1 VFAFF
6 DMCVVF
12 HGMFFAFSSWT
23 KGAVGQNIS
32 QAELDA
38 LHDLYAATAGENWTW
53 REVTPVNNVWNFT
66 ADANPCADFWQGV
79 VCATPVDGEKSYIV
93 SLELANYTLTG
104 WLPSSI
110 GNLTQLSSLDLGTN
124 SISGTIPSSVGNL
137 HRLQS
142 LYLNDNSITGTIPA
156 HLGALANLTELVLG
170 HNLLEGTIPHELTQ
184 LRQLRVL
191 HLNNNN
197 QFTGAIPDWL
207 GGLWNLTDLQLRWNA
222 LRGSI
227 PASLCNATSLKT
239 LFLHYNH
246 LTGPIPDTFGQLV
259 NVELLFL
266 YNNRI
271 TGTVPSA
278 LGDMRSAREFELGH
292 NAMHGTVPATLGN
305 LPLLTTLALLFND
318 LTGTIPA
325 TIGQISGLAVLDL
338 NNNRLNGTIPAS
350 LKTLTET
357 VFFDVASNLLTGT
370 LPSFLGGF
378 HHLVLLRVDYNSFQ
392 GSLPD
397 LTDTPELRYL
407 GAESSGL
414 TGTIPTFLCALQH
427 LKTLYLASNQFER
440 TIPTCIGQLNELVYL
455 SVDYNALTGTIPAS
469 VANLSA
475 LESVQMRG
483 NQLTGTIPVFRAPRG
498 LLELLLDDNRLR
510 GTIPASFGNPAHLQL
525 VGLGNNHLTG
535 TIPSFLGHL
544 PNLLVLAL
552 DNNHLTG
559 SVPTSFAKL
568 RNLHELYLLS
578 NHLDGDLHHAFNAT
592 FQVSLSSIDVS
603 HNRLIGS
610 LPDEVFKLGALTT
623 FVALGNCFS
632 GTLSDSICNND
643 RLVSL
648 IADGLHTASYCSHE
662 IFHATHSYA
671 ESTAF
676 HGTIPACLF
685 AMHSLAS
692 LHISGNALTGTIA
705 ATNIS
710 KRLIDLIL
718 SHNRLTGTI
727 PDSVQGHKWR
737 TLDLSYNRLTGTLR
751 SDFGQALQGA
761 TDQFLGNVT
770 YNTTSHS
777 VAIQN
782 NRLSGSIPSALVHL
796 QNISMLGSNLFSC
809 EVDKRDLPKHD
820 NNRDNYECGSNSFYT
835 PLYMVAGILL
845 VALVVLCWSCDVPG
859 VVRRCRAQLQTWK
872 LTESFTPRHL
882 MHVLTLSDILCQ
894 MSLWC
899 TVLIV
904 VLLMPWYGVASY
916 YFGTYTYMYG
926 WVISGAFLTG
936 LAPALTELFLYAGL
950 MIALVVFTTYA
961 IRRKDSAERLRARTS
976 ARISQS
982 SAAPIS
988 AASQSLPKWKRMV
1001 VYVAFVS
1008 ANVFVVVGMN
1018 VAFVTV
1024 ALTQDNSV
1032 LFIAQLLLSV
1042 FKLFWNTVCTPFL
1055 IYLATG
1061 IISQSGVSASFV
1073 TVQVL
1078 IGLFNNIAVPCLVV
1092 AVLSPSCFYSV
1103 FDASQVVRATFFVQ
1117 QCTTVPGLTHCTYNN
1132 AKPMQSSYDPPFSY
1146 DYQCSSSFI
1155 TYYAPAFV
1163 YLGIAAGLVTPLVKV
1178 VCVYLFTVATPDST
1192 IVYVLKKTV
1201 PRILKPIPTSR
1212 LERSS
1217 IDTAPRKF
1225 TSAVS
1230 ALRLWDAYRP
1240 HFDANSK
1247 VIALITYLGILLT
1260 FGAVFP
1266 PLAVVMC
1273 ATIYSVAW
1281 QARVEVGR
1289 FLYTVR
1295 GLDALHLVDLIERE
1309 CRGAVSLIKLRRGI
1323 FTILCVCCTFY
1334 SFFLVDTL
1342 GNAVG
1347 YYSAQWVM
1355 WLMLSLPFCIAVGT
1369 VMQRRLSGN
1378 NNVLGMSFDP
1388 SFSMSSS
1395 VLGVELSPLGAWAE
1409 EMQKPTEEQTKTEDN
1424 VASTP

>member
-1 VFAFF
+1 
-6 DMCVVF
+6 
-12 HGMFFAFSSWT
+12 
-23 KGAVGQNIS
+23 
-32 QAELDA
+32 
-38 LHDLYAATAGENWTW
+38 
-53 REVTPVNNVWNFT
+53 
-66 ADANPCADFWQGV
+66 
-79 VCATPVDGEKSYIV
+79 
-93 SLELANYTLTG
+93 
-104 WLPSSI
+104 
-110 GNLTQLSSLDLGTN
+110 
-124 SISGTIPSSVGNL
+124 
-137 HRLQS
+137 
-142 LYLNDNSITGTIPA
+142 
-156 HLGALANLTELVLG
+156 
-170 HNLLEGTIPHELTQ
+170 
-184 LRQLRVL
+184 
-191 HLNNNN
+191 
-197 QFTGAIPDWL
+197 
-207 GGLWNLTDLQLRWNA
+207 
-222 LRGSI
+222 
-227 PASLCNATSLKT
+227 
-239 LFLHYNH
+239 
-246 LTGPIPDTFGQLV
+246 
-259 NVELLFL
+259 
-266 YNNRI
+266 
-271 TGTVPSA
+271 
-278 LGDMRSAREFELGH
+278 
-292 NAMHGTVPATLGN
+292 
-305 LPLLTTLALLFND
+305 
-318 LTGTIPA
+318 
-325 TIGQISGLAVLDL
+325 
-338 NNNRLNGTIPAS
+338 
-350 LKTLTET
+350 
-357 VFFDVASNLLTGT
+357 
-370 LPSFLGGF
+370 
-378 HHLVLLRVDYNSFQ
+378 
-392 GSLPD
+392 
-397 LTDTPELRYL
+397 
-407 GAESSGL
+407 
-414 TGTIPTFLCALQH
+414 
-427 LKTLYLASNQFER
+427 
-440 TIPTCIGQLNELVYL
+440 
-455 SVDYNALTGTIPAS
+455 
-469 VANLSA
+469 
-475 LESVQMRG
+475 MRG
-483 NQLTGTIPVFRAPRG
+483 NQLTGTIPVFRAPHG
-498 LLELLLDDNRLR
+498 LTELLLNDNLFW
-510 GTIPASFGNPAHLQL
+510 GTVPASFGDPVNLQL
-525 VGLGNNHLTG
+525 VGVGYNYLTG
-535 TIPSFLGHL
+535 TIPSFLGRL
-544 PNLLVLAL
+544 PSLLVLAL
-552 DNNHLTG
+552 DNNHLSG
-559 SVPTSFAKL
+559 SVPASFAKL
-568 RNLHELYLLS
+568 RRLHELYLLS
-578 NHLDGDLHHAFNAT
+578 NHLDGDLHHVFNASS
-592 FQVSLSSIDVS
+592 QNSLSNIDVS
-603 HNRLIGS
+603 NNQLTGT
-610 LPDEVFKLGALTT
+610 LPDEVFKLRVLTT
-623 FVALGNCFS
+623 FVALSNCFS

-648 IADGLHTASYCSHE
+648 IADGLHTASACRHE
-662 IFHATHSYA
+662 IFHATHSYT

-676 HGTIPACLF
+676 HGTIPDCLF
-685 AMHSLAS
+685 TMRSLAS
-692 LHISGNALTGTIA
+692 LHVSGNGLTGTIA
-705 ATNIS
+705 NTNIS
-710 KRLIDLIL
+710 SRLVDLIL
-718 SHNRLTGTI
+718 SHNRLTGTV

-737 TLDLSYNRLTGTLR
+737 ALDLSYNRLTGTLR
-751 SDFGQALQGA
+751 SDFGQALQGS

-782 NRLSGSIPSALVHL
+782 NRLSGRIPSALVHL

-859 VVRRCRAQLQTWK
+859 VLRRCRAQLQTWK
-872 LTESFTPRHL
+872 LTESLTPRHL

-904 VLLMPWYGVASY
+904 VVLMPWYGVASHY
-916 YFGTYTYMYG
+916 CGTYTYMYG
-926 WVISGAFLTG
+926 WVLSGAFLTG

-1001 VYVAFVS
+1001 VYTAFVS
-1008 ANVFVVVGMN
+1008 VNVVVVVGMN

-1024 ALTQDNSV
+1024 ALTQNNGV
-1032 LFIAQLLLSV
+1032 LFIAQLLLSL

-1061 IISQSGVSASFV
+1061 IISQSGASASFV

-1103 FDASQVVRATFFVQ
+1103 FDASQTVHSTFIVQ
-1117 QCTTVPGLTHCTYNN
+1117 QCLTLPRFAYCTFVN
-1132 AKPMQSSYDPPFSY
+1132 ADQLQSSYDPPFSY

-1178 VCVYLFTVATPDST
+1178 VSVYLFSVAAPDST
-1192 IVYVLKKTV
+1192 AVYLMKKIV

-1212 LERSS
+1212 LQRSS
-1217 IDTAPRKF
+1217 IDSAPRKF

-1309 CRGAVSLIKLRRGI
+1309 CRGAVSLIKLRRSI

-1355 WLMLSLPFCIAVGT
+1355 WLMLSLPFCILVGS
-1369 VMQRRLSGN
+1369 VMQRRLTGN
-1378 NNVLGMSFDP
+1378 DNMLGVSFDP
-1388 SFSMSSS
+1388 SFSMANS
-1395 VLGVELSPLGAWAE
+1395 VLGVELSPLGALASE
-1409 EMQKPTEEQTKTEDN
+1409 VKESNEEQTKTEVDL
-1424 VASTP
+1424 ACDCEQL

>member
-1 VFAFF
+1 
-6 DMCVVF
+6 MCVVI
-12 HGMFFAFSSWT
+12 HGMLCVLSSWT
-23 KGAVGQNIS
+23 TGAVGQNIS
-32 QAELDA
+32 PAELDA
-38 LHDLYAATAGENWTW
+38 LHDLYATTSGDNWTW

-66 ADANPCADFWQGV
+66 ASANPCAEFWQGV
-79 VCATPVDGEKSYIV
+79 ECASPVDGQSSYIV
-93 SLELANYTLTG
+93 SLDLANYTLTG

-110 GNLTQLSSLDLGTN
+110 GNLTQLTSLNLGTN
-124 SISGTIPSSVGNL
+124 NISGTLSSSVGRL

-142 LYLNDNSITGTIPA
+142 LWLNDNNFTGTIPVSF
-156 HLGALANLTELVLG
+156 GALTNLTELVLG
-170 HNLLEGTIPHELTQ
+170 SNQLEGTIPEQLSQ
-184 LRQLRVL
+184 LRQLSVL
-191 HLNNNN
+191 RLSHNKR
-197 QFTGAIPDWL
+197 FSGTIPDWL
-207 GGLWNLTDLQLRWNA
+207 GGLWNLTDVQLQRNA
-222 LRGSI
+222 FHGSI
-227 PASLCNATSLKT
+227 PASLSNATTLRSLA
-239 LFLHYNH
+239 LYNNR
-246 LTGPIPDTFGQLV
+246 LTGPIPDSFGRLV
-259 NVELLFL
+259 NLEVL
-266 YNNRI
+266 YLYDNI
-271 TGTVPSA
+271 IS
-278 LGDMRSAREFELGH
+278 
-292 NAMHGTVPATLGN
+292 GTVPATLGDLRLAREIELGNNAMSGSIPASLGN
-305 LPLLTTLALLFND
+305 LPLLTALTLLFND

-325 TIGQISGLAVLDL
+325 TIGQLSGLTILDL

-350 LKTLTET
+350 FHALTN
-357 VFFDVASNLLTGT
+357 VMYFDVASNLLTGM
-370 LPSFLGGF
+370 LPGFLGNF
-378 HHLVLLRVDYNSFQ
+378 HQLVLLRVDYNSFH
-392 GSLPD
+392 GRLPD
-397 LTDTPELRYL
+397 LTNTPDLRFL
-407 GAESSGL
+407 GAENSGL
-414 TGTIPTFLCALQH
+414 TGTIPTFLCELTQLA
-427 LKTLYLASNQFER
+427 TLYLASNQFER
-440 TIPTCIGQLNELVYL
+440 TIPACVGQLNELVYL

-498 LLELLLDDNRLR
+498 LLELLLDDNNLW
-510 GTIPASFGNPAHLQL
+510 GPIPASFGNRVHLQL
-525 VGLGNNHLTG
+525 VGLGNNHFTG

-552 DNNHLTG
+552 DHNHLTG
-559 SVPTSFAKL
+559 SVPASFAKL
-568 RNLHELYLLS
+568 RRLHELYLLS
-578 NHLDGDLHHAFNAT
+578 NHLEGNLHSAFNASL
-592 FQVSLSSIDVS
+592 QLSLSSIDVS

-632 GTLSDSICNND
+632 GTLSDNICNND

-648 IADGLHTASYCSHE
+648 IADGLHTAAHCSNE
-662 IFHATHSYA
+662 IFRASYA

-676 HGTIPACLF
+676 HGTIPDCLF
-685 AMHSLAS
+685 TMRSLAS
-692 LHISGNALTGTIA
+692 LHVSGNGLTGTITS
-705 ATNIS
+705 TNVS
-710 KRLIDLIL
+710 SRLVDLIL

-727 PDSVQGHKWR
+727 PNNVQGHKWR
-737 TLDLSYNRLTGTLR
+737 ALDLSYNRLTGTLR
-751 SDFGQALQGA
+751 SDFGQALQD
-761 TDQFLGNVT
+761 TTYQLLGNVT

-782 NRLSGSIPSALVHL
+782 NRLSGRIPSALVHL
-796 QNISMLGSNLFSC
+796 RNISMLGSNLFSC
-809 EVDKRDLPKHD
+809 DVDKSDLPKHD

-845 VALVVLCWSCDVPG
+845 IALVVLCWSCDVPG
-859 VVRRCRAQLQTWK
+859 VLRRCRAQLQTWK
-872 LTESFTPRHL
+872 LTESLTPRHL
-882 MHVLTLSDILCQ
+882 MHVVTLSDIICQ

-904 VLLMPWYGVASY
+904 VVLMPWYGIASA

-950 MIALVVFTTYA
+950 MIALVVFTTHA

-1001 VYVAFVS
+1001 VYTAFVS
-1008 ANVFVVVGMN
+1008 VNVFVVVGMN

-1024 ALTQDNSV
+1024 ALTQSNGV
-1032 LFIAQLLLSV
+1032 LFIAQLLLSL

-1103 FDASQVVRATFFVQ
+1103 FDASQIVRATFFVQ
-1117 QCTTVPGLTHCTYNN
+1117 ECTTLPGYAECTYVH
-1132 AKPMQSSYDPPFSY
+1132 AKQLQTSYDPPFSY

-1178 VCVYLFTVATPDST
+1178 VWVYLFSAAAPDST

-1225 TSAVS
+1225 TSAMS
-1230 ALRLWDAYRP
+1230 AVRLWDEYRP

-1309 CRGAVSLIKLRRGI
+1309 CRGAVSLIKLRRSI

-1347 YYSAQWVM
+1347 YYNAQWVM

-1369 VMQRRLSGN
+1369 VLQRRLTGN
-1378 NNVLGMSFDP
+1378 DNMLGVSFDP

-1409 EMQKPTEEQTKTEDN
+1409 DMQKPTEEQTKTEDN
-1424 VASTP
+1424 VASIA

>member
-1 VFAFF
+1 MA
-6 DMCVVF
+6 
-12 HGMFFAFSSWT
+12 
-23 KGAVGQNIS
+23 GAADQNIPP
-32 QAELDA
+32 AELSA
-38 LHDLYAATAGENWTW
+38 LYDLYFATSGESWVW
-53 REVTPVNNVWNFT
+53 REVTPLNNVWNFT
-66 ADANPCADFWQGV
+66 VNADPCGDFWQGI
-79 VCATPVDGEKSYIV
+79 VCTAPVDGQGRYIL
-93 SLELANYTLTG
+93 SLKLDNYNLTG
-104 WLPSSI
+104 WLPASI
-110 GNLTQLSSLDLGTN
+110 GNLTQLISLDLSTN
-124 SISGTIPSSVGNL
+124 SIQYIIPPSVGDL
-137 HRLQS
+137 RSLQTAR
-142 LYLNDNSITGTIPA
+142 LNDNSFTGTIPVVFGK
-156 HLGALANLTELVLG
+156 LTNLTELVLG
-170 HNLLEGTIPHELTQ
+170 DNHLQGVIPEQ
-184 LRQLRVL
+184 LSHLSQLSVL
-191 HLNNNN
+191 RLNNNARLAG
-197 QFTGAIPDWL
+197 TIPDWL
-207 GGLWNLTDLQLRWNA
+207 GGLWNLTDLQLQRNA
-222 LRGSI
+222 FTGPI
-227 PASLCNATSLKT
+227 PTSLGNATGLKT
-239 LFLHYNH
+239 LVLRLNR
-246 LTGPIPDTFGQLV
+246 LTGPLPDTFGQLV
-259 NVELLFL
+259 NLKELFL
-266 YNNRI
+266 DNNYI
-271 TGTVPSA
+271 TGTIPNT
-278 LGDMRSAREFELGH
+278 LGNMRSATQIQFADNLLSGAIPE
-292 NAMHGTVPATLGN
+292 VLGN
-305 LPLLTTLALLFND
+305 LPELDALGLFLNYF
-318 LTGTIPA
+318 TGTIPA
-325 TIGQISGLAVLDL
+325 VLGQMPKLIYLALS
-338 NNNRLNGTIPAS
+338 NNWLNGTIPAS
-350 LKTLTET
+350 FVQWTTPIL
-357 VFFDVASNLLTGT
+357 FDVGFNHLTGT
-370 LPSFLGGF
+370 LPAFLGNM
-378 HHLVLLRVDYNSFQ
+378 HHMVWLVVDYNNFH
-392 GSLPD
+392 GTLPQ
-397 LTDTPELRYL
+397 LTNTTKLRYL
-407 GAESSGL
+407 GAESNRLTGTIPNFLCALPELEALYLASNEYTGTIPACVGRLTSLVYLSFDYNGL
-414 TGTIPTFLCALQH
+414 TGTIP
-427 LKTLYLASNQFER
+427 
-440 TIPTCIGQLNELVYL
+440 P
-455 SVDYNALTGTIPAS
+455 S
-469 VANLSA
+469 VANLTA
-475 LESVQMRG
+475 LQTVHLRG

-498 LLELLLDDNRLR
+498 LTELLLNDNLFE
-510 GTIPASFGNPAHLQL
+510 GTIPASFGDPVNLQL
-525 VGLGNNHLTG
+525 VGLGYNYLTG
-535 TIPSFLGHL
+535 TIPSFLGRL
-544 PNLLVLAL
+544 PSLLVLAL
-552 DNNHLTG
+552 DNNHLSG

-568 RNLHELYLLS
+568 RRLHELYLLS
-578 NHLDGDLHHAFNAT
+578 NHLDGDLHQVFNASS
-592 FQVSLSSIDVS
+592 QNSLSNIDVS
-603 HNRLIGS
+603 NNQLTGA
-610 LPDEVFKLGALTT
+610 LPDEVFKLRVLTT
-623 FVALGNCFS
+623 FVALSNCFS
-632 GTLSDSICNND
+632 GTLSDTICNND

-648 IADGLHTASYCSHE
+648 IADGLHTASACRSE
-662 IFHATHSYA
+662 IFHATHSYT

-676 HGTIPACLF
+676 HGTIPDCLF
-685 AMHSLAS
+685 TMRSLAS
-692 LHISGNALTGTIA
+692 LHVSGNGLTGTIA
-705 ATNIS
+705 DTNIS
-710 KRLIDLIL
+710 SRLVDLIL

-737 TLDLSYNRLTGTLR
+737 ALDLSYNRLTGTLR
-751 SDFGQALQGA
+751 SDFGQALQGS

-859 VVRRCRAQLQTWK
+859 VVRRCGAQLQTWK
-872 LTESFTPRHL
+872 LTESLTPRHL

-904 VLLMPWYGVASY
+904 VVLMPWYGIASY

-926 WVISGAFLTG
+926 WVLSGAFLTG

-1001 VYVAFVS
+1001 VYTAFVS
-1008 ANVFVVVGMN
+1008 VNVFVVVGMN

-1024 ALTQDNSV
+1024 ALTQNNGV
-1032 LFIAQLLLSV
+1032 LFIAQLLLSL

-1061 IISQSGVSASFV
+1061 IISQSGASASFV

-1103 FDASQVVRATFFVQ
+1103 FDASQTVHSTFIVQ
-1117 QCTTVPGLTHCTYNN
+1117 QCLTLPRFAYCTFVN
-1132 AKPMQSSYDPPFSY
+1132 ADQLQSSYDPPFSY

-1178 VCVYLFTVATPDST
+1178 VSVYLFSVAAPDST
-1192 IVYVLKKTV
+1192 AVYLMKKTV

-1212 LERSS
+1212 LQRSS
-1217 IDTAPRKF
+1217 FDTAPRKF
-1225 TSAVS
+1225 TSAMS
-1230 ALRLWDAYRP
+1230 AMRLWDAYRP

-1309 CRGAVSLIKLRRGI
+1309 CRGAVSLIKLRRSI

-1347 YYSAQWVM
+1347 YYNAQWVM

-1369 VMQRRLSGN
+1369 VLQRRLTGN
-1378 NNVLGMSFDP
+1378 DNMLGVSFDP
-1388 SFSMSSS
+1388 SFSMANS
-1395 VLGVELSPLGAWAE
+1395 VLGVELSPLGALASDVKE
-1409 EMQKPTEEQTKTEDN
+1409 PSNELAKTEVDL
-1424 VASTP
+1424 ACDSEQL